1 MARDTGP
8 RCKRCGRERQ
18 KLFLKGQR
26 CYTPK
31 CRIEKRPYPPGEHG
45 RGRIRE
51 SEYMLQLR
59 EKQKARRFYGVLE
72 KQFRL
77 YYQEANRMSGVTGEN
92 LLQLLERRLDN
103 VVYRAGMAASRSQ
116 ARQLVSHGHITVNG
130 RRVKVPSYRVR
141 QGDTVA
147 VREKSRNMITI
158 RHALDTAP
166 ASPDWL
172 HLDRD
177 KLEIEVAQL
186 PTRAQVDAPVR
197 ESLIVELY
205 SK

>member
-116 ARQLVSHGHITVNG
+116 ARQLVSHGHLTVNG
-130 RRVKVPSYRVR
+130 RRMKVPSYRVR